1 MKWSNWACPS
11 CTSSPIPPPS
21 GIAISTSGML
31 SPVHRTLRNSSF
43 SRANVRTGSVIFL
56 VSDICSLSFGRMQGL
71 LAELP
76 TVINA
81 DQFSRGIFRLSFS
94 FTSYPYKI
102 ERSRRMSEREAY
114 IEKAKARID
123 QWNADIEKLQA
134 KVDEAEAKIK
144 EIADSGDDA
153 WDDMKAGFDSAWDN
167 ISDAFNSAMSRF
179 R

>member
-1 MKWSNWACPS
+1 
-11 CTSSPIPPPS
+11 
-21 GIAISTSGML
+21 
-31 SPVHRTLRNSSF
+31 
-43 SRANVRTGSVIFL
+43 
-56 VSDICSLSFGRMQGL
+56 MQGL
-71 LAELP
+71 LAKVP
-76 TVINA
+76 KVINA

-102 ERSRRMSEREAY
+102 ERNRRMSEREAY

-134 KVDEAEAKIK
+134 KVDEAEADAKIEYQKQLDEARKQRDEAEAKIK